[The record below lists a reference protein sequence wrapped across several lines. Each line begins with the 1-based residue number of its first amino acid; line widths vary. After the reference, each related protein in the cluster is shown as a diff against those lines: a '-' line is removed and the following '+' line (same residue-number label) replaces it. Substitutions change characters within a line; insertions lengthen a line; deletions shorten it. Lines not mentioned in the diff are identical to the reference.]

1 MLVPRQKCPTTAGM
15 ANLGLILKRE
25 RIKIGKEREREKEKK
40 RRGRRRERK
49 DIEGE
54 KVLS

>member
-1 MLVPRQKCPTTAGM
+1 MSYHCRCGQPRVNFK
-15 ANLGLILKRE
+15 K

-40 RRGRRRERK
+40 GRGRRRERK